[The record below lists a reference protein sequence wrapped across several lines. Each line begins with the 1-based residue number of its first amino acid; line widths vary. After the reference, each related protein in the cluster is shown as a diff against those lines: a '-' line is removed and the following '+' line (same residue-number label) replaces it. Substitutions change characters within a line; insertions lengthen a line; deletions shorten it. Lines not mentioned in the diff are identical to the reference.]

1 MAVLTF
7 LVQLAG
13 ATMLLL
19 FAVRMVR
26 TGIERAFGAGFRNLL
41 TAPRS
46 RLATAALG
54 VLLAIVLQSS
64 AAAALLVAGFAGAG
78 GLGFGHGLA
87 IILGA
92 DLGSALLIQIL
103 SLRLDALVPLLLTA
117 GGLLFLKTERRDFK
131 QSGRIILGIA
141 FTLIALRFLRETV
154 QPIAGSQILAALSA
168 YLERDFVTAFL
179 AGAALAFVMHS
190 SVAAILMCVT
200 VVAIGALPAAVGLS
214 ILLGANLGSAAIPV
228 WLTRGMEPAAR
239 RLPLANLGLRGAAAI
254 AAVIAANLLPVN
266 LFPQRFDPA
275 QELVLIH
282 ILFNAALVA
291 VGLPVGPS
299 LEAPL
304 RALLP
309 DAAAAGTAGEPAH
322 HRSWLNHAVLDR
334 PAAAIA
340 SLRREVMRMAQVVEE
355 MFAPAME
362 LYTAFDHAR
371 MLAIRDRD
379 RIVNDAFDGVRR
391 YAAAIA
397 HAKLGE
403 REEVELRELVEYAI
417 ALEAAGDIVAK
428 SLMPLAEEKAT
439 RQLEFSTDGF
449 GELCGMHERAR
460 HNLGLAMTVLL
471 SQDVESARL
480 LLSEKDEMRHL
491 HRTSRRRH
499 LERLTAGHALSFQS
513 SDIHLE
519 TAHAIKEFNTQVTS
533 IAHPILVREGQLLE
547 TRLITRLD
555 EDGAAGRNPAPSG

>member
-1 MAVLTF
+1 MAILTF

-26 TGIERAFGAGFRNLL
+26 TGIERAFGAGFRNLV
-41 TAPRS
+41 TQPRS

-54 VLLAIVLQSS
+54 VVLAIVLQSS
-64 AAAALLVAGFAGAG
+64 AAVALLVAGFAGAG
-78 GLGFGHGLA
+78 GLGFAGGLS
-87 IILGA
+87 IVLGA

-103 SLRLDALVPLLLTA
+103 SLRLDALVPVLLTV

-141 FTLIALRFLRETV
+141 FTLIALRFLRETM
-154 QPIAGSQILAALSA
+154 QPIAGSQILASLAA

-228 WLTRGMEPAAR
+228 WLTRTMEPAAR
-239 RLPLANLGLRGAAAI
+239 RIPLANLVLRGAAAI
-254 AAVIAANLLPVN
+254 AAVVAVN
-266 LFPQRFDPA
+266 LAPLSLFPERFDPA
-275 QELVLIH
+275 QELVVLH
-282 ILFNAALVA
+282 ILFNGLLVA
-291 VGLPVGPS
+291 LGLPVGPW
-299 LEAPL
+299 LARPL
-304 RALLP
+304 AGLLP
-309 DAAAAGTAGEPAH
+309 DAPALAAAGEPAH

-334 PAAAIA
+334 PPAAIA

-355 MFAPAME
+355 MFTPAMDI
-362 LYTAFDHAR
+362 YTDFDRAR
-371 MLAIRDRD
+371 MQAIRDRD
-379 RIVNDAFDGVRR
+379 RIVNEAFDGIRR
-391 YAAAIA
+391 YAAAMA
-397 HAKLGE
+397 PA
-403 REEVELRELVEYAI
+403 RPSSSEEVELRELVEYAI

-428 SLMPLAEEKAT
+428 NLMPLADEKAT
-439 RQLEFSTDGF
+439 RSLDFSTEGLR
-449 GELCGMHERAR
+449 ELRTMHEHALR
-460 HNLGLAMTVLL
+460 NLGLAMTVLL
-471 SQDVESARL
+471 SKDVESARL
-480 LLSEKDEMRHL
+480 LLSEKDEMRQL

-533 IAHPILVREGQLLE
+533 IAQPILFREGQLLD
-547 TRLITRLD
+547 TRLITRMD
-555 EDGAAGRNPAPSG
+555 EDSAGGQKPAPTP